1 MRNIKCPLVI
11 LLLEEKLSYEELQ
24 NNPLLNRL
32 SQNYTS
38 DIPDSTAKSEKVEV
52 PSGTSD
58 KK

>member
-38 DIPDSTAKSEKVEV
+38 DIPDSTAKSEKVET
-52 PSGTSD
+52 PRSKS
-58 KK
+58 